1 MVAGIAAGAQLDKL
15 KTSLQS
21 KAVLREVFDAADV
34 DESGALDS
42 TELADLC
49 AVREKRPL
57 LRHFYAKNPNI
68 CQDRLGT
75 DVRKVDIKDVSAG
88 HGLGVDA
95 AAARGRHR
103 FAR

>member
-1 MVAGIAAGAQLDKL
+1 MLLELCAAGVVFMVAGIAAGAQLDKL

-49 AVREKRPL
+49 VVREKRPF
-57 LRHFYAKNPNI
+57 LRHFMLSIQIFAKTGSGQTYA
-68 CQDRLGT
+68 RLT
-75 DVRKVDIKDVSAG
+75 
-88 HGLGVDA
+88 
-95 AAARGRHR
+95 
-103 FAR
+103 

>member
-49 AVREKRPL
+49 AVRPF

-75 DVRKVDIKDVSAG
+75 DVRKVGKKDVPAG